1 MSSFDRYSPFKHNG
15 IIELVPFVEIR
26 KKETD
31 KYIKYD
37 KKTMRFDKLS
47 YKYYNNPDYGW
58 LIMQANPEFGSI
70 ENFIQDGVLLRIPF
84 PLDDTLTIY
93 LNDIKTYKELNK
105 NE

>member
-1 MSSFDRYSPFKHNG
+1 MDSFDRYSPFKNNG
-15 IIELVPFVEIR
+15 IIEFVPFIEIR
-26 KKETD
+26 KKNTD

-47 YKYYNNPDYGW
+47 YKYYDNPDYGW

-70 ENFIQDGVLLRIPF
+70 ENFIQDGVVLRIPF

-93 LNDIKTYKELNK
+93 LNDIKTYKELNQK
-105 NE
+105 